1 MNERLD
7 SMLWIDLLIYVVVI
21 GSTIRGLL
29 SGAMASIISLL
40 SVFLAF
46 TEAWRIAPWV
56 RDDVLPWLDLSPSIL
71 NGLLV
76 PVVAFF
82 IVYLLLSWTG
92 RLITSLLSRGSLAL
106 ANRLAGAALGA
117 MLAIYGLGYAF
128 ELFDTAVPIPPH
140 QEQRPSTDQDI
151 RFRST
156 LYGSIRKHVT
166 DLAEVRAYI
175 LDVWHHQAP

>member
-1 MNERLD
+1 
-7 SMLWIDLLIYVVVI
+7 MLWIDLLIYVVVI
-21 GSTIRGLL
+21 GSIVRGFL
-29 SGAMASIISLL
+29 SGAMANIISIL

-56 RDDVLPWLDLSPSIL
+56 RDDVLPWLDLSPSVL

-82 IVYLLLSWTG
+82 IMYLLLSWTG
-92 RLITSLLSRGSLAL
+92 RLIASLVSRSGLAL
-106 ANRLAGAALGA
+106 ANRLAGAVLGA

-128 ELFDTAVPIPPH
+128 ELFDTAVPIPPR
-140 QEQRPSTDQDI
+140 QEQRPRADQDI

-156 LYGSIRKHVT
+156 LYGSIRRCVT
-166 DLAEVRAYI
+166 DLAEVKAYL
-175 LDVWHHQAP
+175 LDVWHHQAS